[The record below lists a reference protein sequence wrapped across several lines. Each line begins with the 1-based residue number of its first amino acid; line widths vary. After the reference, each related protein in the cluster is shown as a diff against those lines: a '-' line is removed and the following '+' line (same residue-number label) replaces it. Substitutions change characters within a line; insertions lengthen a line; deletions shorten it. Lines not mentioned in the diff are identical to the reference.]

1 MADLALPNND
11 SFYTLVPEL
20 GDLVT
25 FVSSV
30 LGTVTGRI
38 VYRDGSIIRIRPS
51 SSSST
56 AIEFPLDPTTGLFL
70 DTLGV
75 SEVMIHTKRKD
86 PHFSKQLSVVP
97 GEILEFFD
105 NEGKSTAP
113 PGTVFEVIATQE
125 YDAIKLED
133 GTVLDFGFIGPK
145 PPLSVLR
152 ARAAPEMAIE
162 PENEST
168 SEPETS
174 EESNEEAL
182 EAFPD
187 IDMNLMPAALV
198 EEIPTEERTYSDS
211 IQREDMFVSLLME
224 ESPKK
229 QKDPKVM
236 QYLYRHTD
244 VFLALKNSVVVR
256 DDAGA
261 IVPDAER
268 SYTAST
274 IHEVMARQPTGVALG
289 AVVPVAAVRKVLYG
303 DVDETTVLQDVEM
316 RSDVASLVNTVRSG
330 MSYLNASN
338 TGTEFITYMDSILNA
353 MGAYTSAKQ
362 GSAVITVDQDVFRS
376 QMPPADVE
384 GLQQLPARKRTR
396 FGAPKAINLTTDY
409 IGTISDRTVRL
420 LSASRLYSEKKR
432 TTYTVAPADTA
443 EVYGHVLLSPAIAL
457 YRSPIRSSVLLWD
470 IQASQRSPSTTFY
483 KAFLSDMESH
493 TILNLEDDI
502 SLVDTF
508 TNRLPSVTS
517 FMDSSAISVLD
528 SLGLRTLELTPALME
543 SFARVMATAQAN
555 WSAVYKTRAASA
567 AVALAG
573 ERKPA
578 IMPIATDGSPLFS
591 TTTLAAPQLNGAVKL
606 LREKETLLA
615 NYDLAIA
622 NDLLKGGSTT
632 LGAVWY
638 AIAGGIPP
646 EMLAAADSVY
656 ISESQRLYRNE
667 NTKRILA
674 AEFTAVP
681 EINPCEHVRAL
692 EKLRG
697 VRDDSI
703 RMKLFE
709 DFVKMYQAGQDGNY
723 MLCGAC
729 GKDLVC
735 KHEILLLNEYLNPG
749 RGAALHKALLL
760 EYAGPVFEG
769 AYICKTC
776 GQKIMDIE
784 YDTHLEFDDEGRPL
798 VGRTVI
804 VNDDNDEFD
813 IAIRAEADAE
823 IPFKGADRTLYFNQ
837 RTLFELCGMVLGLD
851 TYTRTV
857 AACKLY
863 VEKYVKT
870 PESHEEL
877 QRKLKDA
884 RFKTDYKTYF
894 GNQLV
899 GTIAALTVMEL
910 QVSMANIPI
919 AAQGCTLSRDGFPV
933 DGFDVKASGTGA
945 VHYVACAL
953 AQIKRDDAPWN
964 TVSWSPES
972 NMERRVNEAE
982 KVIIQLLQ
990 TLLAIPLSAS
1000 IPRPLIE
1007 GVTEPY
1013 RLALESAKERKMSLA
1028 TGTTMQA
1035 IASSADTLPPSWRP
1049 LPRIILDST
1058 VDTEPI
1064 GNAKRFQDN
1073 ILQKNITQTGPTVFK
1088 RMRQLNQTIMAS
1100 FYEQAGSSGV
1110 SNPNSACSES
1120 VCCFKR
1126 LSEAAA
1132 IGLGVDSLNL
1142 NENVTEEVHIVS
1154 DALTTVIHRDP
1165 AASANGTH
1173 IYVPWSAPI
1182 SASILPEADVS
1193 MYYALFLKSCYRGR
1207 AYGLPHEYGLNYE
1220 CRNCGFA
1227 YPKELVFMTAAD
1239 IVNVNPSKL
1248 AANEAK
1254 RTKIALAAFA
1264 TQGVEITDVTFK
1276 RLESE
1281 IRLRKTVEPIVTV
1294 ESVGFLDRLHMLDG
1308 TLDVLLPDART
1319 DWASLVTA
1327 MDDILAKQLVDLR
1340 RLSRL
1345 ADFSRRFE
1353 ERLTT
1358 MKAALIDGK
1367 RRKERAVLVA
1377 LDAFAKITEDSN
1389 SSVNIRNLRSIF
1401 VVGGTQIA
1409 RGFLT
1414 DTPVVNLSAWFPTIN
1429 RSHKELLIDIWK
1441 KSAVLT
1447 RSNITALEEL
1457 DEPTQQLVSRALDR
1471 FTGWFGMWLN
1481 VWSDEFRPDNG
1492 FTTSEYVRV
1501 LQWSSVSGML
1511 SLASSTSP
1519 LYTDGL
1525 STESRMAA
1533 ASFMCDWLVSVLT
1546 DAGVKVAKYQ
1556 LTDKQ
1561 IRDRVQARIE
1571 KEKQMFIKKFDDK
1584 ELELRKLELMKKKLK
1599 IGDWAVGTTKKLF
1612 SYDPEMFEFERAQ
1625 RSEMGVPDFDDNV
1638 TAPQEAAET
1647 AAEEQGFYQFGV
1659 EQAGMAEGTLHRAAQ
1674 DEDEEGGIEG
1684 SGRIHITC

>member
-1 MADLALPNND
+1 MADLAQSNND
-11 SFYTLVPEL
+11 SHYALVPEL
-20 GDLVT
+20 GDFVT

-30 LGTVTGRI
+30 LGTVTGHI
-38 VYRDGSIIRIRPS
+38 IYRDGQLIRICRS
-51 SSSST
+51 SSSIK
-56 AIEFPLDPTTGLFL
+56 AIDFPLDPTSGLFL
-70 DTLGV
+70 DSLGV
-75 SEVMIHTKRKD
+75 TEVIIYEKRKN
-86 PHFSKQLSVVP
+86 PHFSKQLSVFG

-105 NEGKSTAP
+105 NEGKSTAL
-113 PGTVFEVIATQE
+113 PGTVFEVIANE
-125 YDAIKLED
+125 KDDLIKLTD
-133 GTVLDFGFIGPK
+133 GRVLDFGFIGPK
-145 PPLSVLR
+145 PPTSVLR
-152 ARAAPEMAIE
+152 PRTAPENQIE

-168 SEPETS
+168 SEPETT
-174 EESNEEAL
+174 EELAES
-182 EAFPD
+182 FPD
-187 IDMNLMPAALV
+187 IDINLLPAALV

-244 VFLALKNSVVVR
+244 VLLALKNSVVVR
-256 DDAGA
+256 DDGGA
-261 IVPDAER
+261 IVADAER

-303 DVDETTVLQDVEM
+303 DVDELTVLQDVEM

-338 TGTEFITYMDSILNA
+338 TGSEFITYMDSILNSMA
-353 MGAYTSAKQ
+353 AYTSAKP
-362 GSAVITVDQDVFRS
+362 GSAVITSDQDVFRS
-376 QMPPADVE
+376 QMPPVDVE

-396 FGAPKAINLTTDY
+396 FGAPKAIDLTTDY
-409 IGTISDRTVRL
+409 IGTITDRTVRL
-420 LSASRLYSEKKR
+420 LSASRMYSEKKR

-443 EVYGHVLLSPAIAL
+443 EVFGHVLLSPAIAA

-470 IQASQRSPSTTFY
+470 ILASERSPTTTFY
-483 KAFLSDMESH
+483 KAFTDDMESH
-493 TILNLEDDI
+493 TMLSLDDDI
-502 SLVDTF
+502 SLVDTISS
-508 TNRLPSVTS
+508 RLPQITS
-517 FMDSSAISVLD
+517 FMDSTAVGVLD
-528 SLGLRTLELTPALME
+528 SFGLRTLELTPELMDV
-543 SFARVMATAQAN
+543 FANVMTKAQAR
-555 WSAVYKTRAASA
+555 WSVAHKTLADSA
-567 AVALAG
+567 AKALAG

-578 IMPIATDGSPLFS
+578 IMPIAADGSPLFS
-591 TTTLAAPQLNGAVKL
+591 TTTLASQQLETVSKL
-606 LREKETLLA
+606 IREKETLLA

-622 NDLLKGGSTT
+622 NELLKGGSTT

-638 AIAGGIPP
+638 GVAGGVPP
-646 EMLAAADSVY
+646 EMLAAADSIYV
-656 ISESQRLYRNE
+656 SESQRLYRNE
-667 NTKRILA
+667 HTKRILA
-674 AEFTAVP
+674 AEFTAAP
-681 EINPCEHVRAL
+681 DINPCEHVSAL
-692 EKLRG
+692 EKLRS

-760 EYAGPVFEG
+760 GYAGPVFEG

-804 VNDDNDEFD
+804 VDDSEEDFAV
-813 IAIRAEADAE
+813 AIRGEADAD

-910 QVSMANIPI
+910 QTSTMNIPI

-933 DGFDVKASGTGA
+933 DGFDVKSAGTGA
-945 VHYVACAL
+945 IHYVACAL

-982 KVIIQLLQ
+982 KVIVQLLQ

-1000 IPRPLIE
+1000 TPRPLIE

-1013 RLALESAKERKMSLA
+1013 RLSLEAAKERKMALA
-1028 TGTTMQA
+1028 AGTTMQA
-1035 IASSADTLPPSWRP
+1035 LASTADTLPPSWRP
-1049 LPRIILDST
+1049 LPRVVLDST
-1058 VDTEPI
+1058 IDTEPI

-1073 ILQKNITQTGPTVFK
+1073 ILQKNVTQTGPTVFK
-1088 RMRQLNQTIMAS
+1088 RMRQLNQTVMAS
-1100 FYEQAGSSGV
+1100 FYEQAGSSGI

-1126 LSEAAA
+1126 LSEAGAS
-1132 IGLGVDSLNL
+1132 GLGIHSLNL
-1142 NENVTEEVHIVS
+1142 NENITEEVRVVG
-1154 DALTTVIHRDP
+1154 DALTTVIQRDP
-1165 AASANGTH
+1165 ASSANGTH

-1182 SASILPEADVS
+1182 STSILPEADAS

-1207 AYGLPHEYGLNYE
+1207 AYGLPHELGLNYE
-1220 CRNCGFA
+1220 CRNCGFL
-1227 YPKELVFMTAAD
+1227 YPSELVFMTAAD
-1239 IVNVNPSKL
+1239 ITNVNPGKL
-1248 AANEAK
+1248 AKLSAD
-1254 RTKIALAAFA
+1254 RTKIALKAFA
-1264 TQGVEITDVTFK
+1264 DQQVEITDITFK

-1281 IRLRKTVEPIVTV
+1281 IRQRKTVEHVVVMDPVA
-1294 ESVGFLDRLHMLDG
+1294 FLERLHMLG
-1308 TLDVLLPDART
+1308 GSLDVLLPEAAA

-1327 MDDILAKQLVDLR
+1327 MDDIFEKQLVDLR

-1353 ERLTT
+1353 DRLTT
-1358 MKAALIDGK
+1358 IKAGLIDGK
-1367 RRKERAVLVA
+1367 RRKEKAVLVA
-1377 LDAFAKITEDSN
+1377 LDAFAKITEDAN
-1389 SSVNIRNLRSIF
+1389 SSVNIRNLRSVF
-1401 VVGGTQIA
+1401 VVGGTQLA
-1409 RGFLT
+1409 RGFVT
-1414 DTPVVNLSAWFPTIN
+1414 DTPIVNLSAWFPTIN
-1429 RSHKELLIDIWK
+1429 RSHKELLVDIWK

-1447 RSNITALEEL
+1447 RSNITALDEL

-1481 VWSDEFRPDNG
+1481 IWSDEFRPDSG
-1492 FTTSEYVRV
+1492 FMASEYIRV
-1501 LQWSSVSGML
+1501 LQWSTVSGML
-1511 SLASSTSP
+1511 SLANSSGP

-1525 STESRMAA
+1525 SSESRAA
-1533 ASFMCDWLVSVLT
+1533 ASSFICDWLVSVLT
-1546 DAGVKVAKYQ
+1546 EAGAKVAKYQ

-1561 IRDRVQARIE
+1561 IRDRVNARIE
-1571 KEKQMFIKKFDDK
+1571 KEKQMFIDKLDAK

-1612 SYDPEMFEFERAQ
+1612 SYDPEMFEFERSQ
-1625 RSEMGVPDFDDNV
+1625 RAEMGVPDFDDNI
-1638 TAPQEAAET
+1638 TAPQEAVET
-1647 AAEEQGFYQFGV
+1647 ASEEQGFYQFGI
-1659 EQAGMAEGTLHRAAQ
+1659 EQVGMAEGALHRAAQ
-1674 DEDEEGGIEG
+1674 DEDEDVGIEG
-1684 SGRIHITC
+1684 AGRIHITC

>member
-1 MADLALPNND
+1 MADLAQSNND
-11 SFYTLVPEL
+11 SLYALVPEL

-38 VYRDGSIIRIRPS
+38 IYRDGQLIRICPS
-51 SSSST
+51 SSS
-56 AIEFPLDPTTGLFL
+56 AKAVDFPLDPTSGLFL
-70 DTLGV
+70 DTLGIT
-75 SEVMIHTKRKD
+75 EVIMYKKRKD
-86 PHFSKQLSVVP
+86 PHFSKQLSVFP

-113 PGTVFEVIATQE
+113 PGTVFEVFDNEEQ
-125 YDAIKLED
+125 DAIKLED
-133 GTVLDFGFIGPK
+133 GNVLDFGFIGPK
-145 PPLSVLR
+145 PPISVIR
-152 ARAAPEMAIE
+152 VRAAPEMRLE

-174 EESNEEAL
+174 EESTEEASDV
-182 EAFPD
+182 FPD
-187 IDMNLMPAALV
+187 IDMSLMPAALV

-244 VFLALKNSVVVR
+244 ILLALKNSVVVR
-256 DDAGA
+256 DDGGA

-303 DVDETTVLQDVEM
+303 DVDEITVLQDVEM

-338 TGTEFITYMDSILNA
+338 TGTEFITYMDSILNSMA
-353 MGAYTSAKQ
+353 AYTSAKP

-376 QMPPADVE
+376 QMPPVDVE
-384 GLQQLPARKRTR
+384 GLQQLPARKRSR
-396 FGAPKAINLTTDY
+396 FGVPKSIDLTTDY
-409 IGTISDRTVRL
+409 IGTITDRTIRL
-420 LSASRLYSEKKR
+420 LSASRMYSEKKR

-443 EVYGHVLLSPAIAL
+443 EVFGHVLLSSEIAT

-470 IQASQRSPSTTFY
+470 ILASKRTPMTTFY
-483 KAFLSDMESH
+483 KAFMSDMESH
-493 TILNLEDDI
+493 TIINLHDDV
-502 SLVDTF
+502 SLVDTISS
-508 TNRLPSVTS
+508 RLLPITS
-517 FMDSSAISVLD
+517 FMDSTVVGVID
-528 SLGLRTLELTPALME
+528 SFGLRTLELTPELMDA
-543 SFARVMATAQAN
+543 FANVMNKAQAR
-555 WSAVYKTRAASA
+555 WSAAYKTLATRAAT
-567 AVALAG
+567 ALAG

-578 IMPIATDGSPLFS
+578 IMPIAATGSPLFS
-591 TTTLAAPQLNGAVKL
+591 TTTLAAPQLETAVKL
-606 LREKETLLA
+606 IREKETLLV

-622 NDLLKGGSTT
+622 NEFLKGGSTT

-638 AIAGGIPP
+638 AVAGGVPP
-646 EMLAAADSVY
+646 EMLAAADNVY
-656 ISESQRLYRNE
+656 VSESQRLYRNE
-667 NTKRILA
+667 HTKRILA

-681 EINPCEHVRAL
+681 DINPCEHVSAL

-804 VNDDNDEFD
+804 VDDSEDFA
-813 IAIRAEADAE
+813 IAIRGEADAD

-863 VEKYVKT
+863 IEKYVKT

-910 QVSMANIPI
+910 QTSTANIPI

-933 DGFDVKASGTGA
+933 DGFDVKSAGSGA
-945 VHYVACAL
+945 VRYVACAL
-953 AQIKRDDAPWN
+953 AQIKRDDVPWN

-982 KVIIQLLQ
+982 KVIVQLLQ

-1013 RLALESAKERKMSLA
+1013 RLSLEAAKERKMALA
-1028 TGTTMQA
+1028 AGTTMQA
-1035 IASSADTLPPSWRP
+1035 LASTADTLPPSWRP
-1049 LPRIILDST
+1049 LPRIVLDST
-1058 VDTEPI
+1058 IDTEPI

-1073 ILQKNITQTGPTVFK
+1073 ILQKNVTQTGPTVLK

-1132 IGLGVDSLNL
+1132 SGLGVNSLNL
-1142 NENVTEEVHIVS
+1142 NENITEEVHIVG
-1154 DALTTVIHRDP
+1154 DALTTVLQRDP

-1182 SASILPEADVS
+1182 STSILPEADAS

-1207 AYGLPHEYGLNYE
+1207 AYGLPHEFGLNYE
-1220 CRNCGFA
+1220 CRNCGFI

-1239 IVNVNPSKL
+1239 ITNVNPSKL
-1248 AANEAK
+1248 AKLSTE
-1254 RTKIALAAFA
+1254 RTQISLKAFA
-1264 TQGVEITDVTFK
+1264 DQHVEITDITFK

-1281 IRLRKTVEPIVTV
+1281 IRQRKTIDPIVTIDPV
-1294 ESVGFLDRLHMLDG
+1294 SFLDRLHRLER
-1308 TLDVLLPDART
+1308 TLDVLLPEAT
-1319 DWASLVTA
+1319 ADWGSLVMA
-1327 MDDILAKQLVDLR
+1327 MDDILDKQLVDLR

-1358 MKAALIDGK
+1358 LKGSLIDGK
-1367 RRKERAVLVA
+1367 RRKEKAVLVA
-1377 LDAFAKITEDSN
+1377 LDAFAKITEDAN
-1389 SSVNIRNLRSIF
+1389 SSVNIRNLRSVF
-1401 VVGGTQIA
+1401 VVGGTQLA
-1409 RGFLT
+1409 RGFVT
-1414 DTPVVNLSAWFPTIN
+1414 DTPIVNLSAWFPTIN
-1429 RSHKELLIDIWK
+1429 RSHKELLVDIWK

-1447 RSNITALEEL
+1447 RSNITALDEM

-1471 FTGWFGMWLN
+1471 FTGWFAMWLN
-1481 VWSDEFRPDNG
+1481 VWSDEFRPDSG
-1492 FTTSEYVRV
+1492 FTASEYIRV
-1501 LQWSSVSGML
+1501 LQWSTVSGML
-1511 SLASSTSP
+1511 SLANSSSP

-1525 STESRMAA
+1525 SSESRAA
-1533 ASFMCDWLVSVLT
+1533 AAAFLCDWLVSVLT
-1546 DAGVKVAKYQ
+1546 DAGAKVAKYQ

-1561 IRDRVQARIE
+1561 IRDRVNARIE
-1571 KEKQMFIKKFDDK
+1571 KEKQMFIDKLDAK

-1612 SYDPEMFEFERAQ
+1612 SYDPEMFEFERSQ
-1625 RSEMGVPDFDDNV
+1625 RAEMGVPDFDDNV
-1638 TAPQEAAET
+1638 TAPQEAVET
-1647 AAEEQGFYQFGV
+1647 AAEDQGFYQFGV
-1659 EQAGMAEGTLHRAAQ
+1659 EQVGMAEGALHRAAQ
-1674 DEDEEGGIEG
+1674 DEDEDVGIMG
-1684 SGRIHITC
+1684 AGRIHITC